1 MKVGEAVLNKR
12 SKVHKFALKIC
23 TVCHILFVVFLV
35 VFFFW
40 LDFLSG
46 WTRSKQLFACAN
58 KPGTCVAR
66 DPRKNDQR
74 VG

>member
-35 VFFFW
+35 VFFF
-40 LDFLSG
+40 LVGF
-46 WTRSKQLFACAN
+46 F
-58 KPGTCVAR
+58 V
-66 DPRKNDQR
+66 R
-74 VG
+74 VDTQQAIVCMC